1 MKKLLFAA
9 LLCVS
14 ASSFANTIKVDSV
27 DSDTVYLQEYEYV
40 MMGIVLIHHLS
51 LQCKSGMVY
60 YVGKQYVDHANK
72 NKTIRTQFIGQY
84 LGEGDA
90 IYTPY
95 FKYCKKIGK

>member
-1 MKKLLFAA
+1 MKKLLLAA
-9 LLCVS
+9 LL
-14 ASSFANTIKVDSV
+14 AISFTANANTIKVDSV
-27 DSDTVYLQEYEYV
+27 DDDTVYLKEYEYI
-40 MMGIVLIHHLS
+40 MTEIVLIHHLS

-60 YVGKQYVDHANK
+60 YVGKQYVDHGQK
-72 NKTIRTQFIGQY
+72 DKTIRSQFIGQY